1 MDWNCND
8 HQPAFSPHLASN
20 LSSLPPTHTHTH
32 TQVEKHKTCVVN
44 KYMQW
49 LLDSECVSPHPC
61 IEHPLCTVENNISFL
76 LPFHPSHRQRLA
88 EQSALAN
95 TLLSPSLFTRWSQ
108 SHAHVYLGRERGC
121 LAARHCRHPA
131 RSVSHHIIFESPT
144 KRVRGTLSTP
154 NTAYHTAL
162 LPSQANS
169 HARTR
174 IATTQLQPCDFRET
188 KLACLPHPLAGWQ
201 VRPDMQA
208 VHRAVQWR

>member
-1 MDWNCND
+1 
-8 HQPAFSPHLASN
+8 
-20 LSSLPPTHTHTH
+20 LSAL
-32 TQVEKHKTCVVN
+32 QG
-44 KYMQW
+44 
-49 LLDSECVSPHPC
+49 
-61 IEHPLCTVENNISFL
+61 PLCTVENTISFL
-76 LPFHPSHRQRLA
+76 LPLHPSHRHRLA

-108 SHAHVYLGRERGC
+108 SHAHVYLGRERCC

-131 RSVSHHIIFESPT
+131 GSASHHIAFESPT
-144 KRVRGTLSTP
+144 MRVRGTRITLSTP
-154 NTAYHTAL
+154 NAAYHTAL

-169 HARTR
+169 RARTR